1 MEASISFVSCV
12 SDADAYQRW
21 VGSSLRE
28 SDCEQIAI
36 DNADNAWSASEA
48 LNMGWERA
56 RGDLL
61 VFCHQDVEFPPGW
74 ILAMREQISRV
85 DQVSGGKWGM
95 AGTFGRL
102 GRRYFGHVDDRYGR
116 RREGEALPAPVETL
130 DEHCLIARRALPLRF
145 DESLDGFH
153 LYGVDI
159 CLQALSLGLA
169 NYAIDACVR
178 HLGGGEKGAEYYRLR
193 SKLERKWQRRR
204 WTSAAW
210 HRVPAK
216 PYGPAGPLHL
226 GLRHALR
233 YARPEPAG
241 GRPRTPTS

>member
-1 MEASISFVSCV
+1 MQASISFVSCV

-21 VGSSLRE
+21 VAASLQG
-28 SDCEQIAI
+28 SDCERIAI
-36 DNADNAWSASEA
+36 DNAGNTWSASQA

-74 ILAMREQISRV
+74 IDTMREQIGRI
-85 DQVSGGKWGM
+85 DRVSGGNWGI
-95 AGTFGRL
+95 AGTFGRS
-102 GRRYFGHVDDRYGR
+102 GRRFLGHVDDLHGK
-116 RREGEALPAPVETL
+116 RREGEELPAPVETL

-145 DESLDGFH
+145 DESLDGYH

-159 CLQALSLGLA
+159 CLQALALGMA

-178 HLGGGEKGAEYYRLR
+178 HLGRGEKDVEYYRLR
-193 SKLERKWQRRR
+193 NQLERKWRRR
-204 WTSAAW
+204 RFTSAAW

-216 PYGPAGPLHL
+216 LYGPSGPLHL
-226 GLRHALR
+226 GLRHAFR
-233 YARPEPAG
+233 YAVR
-241 GRPRTPTS
+241 